1 MPLPRLFQAK
11 HILHSQKGDQMADAV
26 DKTQSKPTPARA
38 GALKSTLSVQL
49 HTQYAILLWGGRQQ
63 EKETDKPQI
72 VSMPQVIARAG

>member
-1 MPLPRLFQAK
+1 
-11 HILHSQKGDQMADAV
+11 MADAV